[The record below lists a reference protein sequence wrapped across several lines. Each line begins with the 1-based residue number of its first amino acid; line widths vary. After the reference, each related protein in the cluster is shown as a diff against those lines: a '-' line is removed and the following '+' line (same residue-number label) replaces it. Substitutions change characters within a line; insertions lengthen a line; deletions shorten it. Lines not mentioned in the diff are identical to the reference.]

1 MVPVG
6 GISHVATCFHVAGRY
21 PHDAGALRL
30 VQKKQD
36 NPRRMGFGH
45 PGIDMN
51 GSLGISTRRSGGNIP
66 AKSSQEQR
74 GEEGA
79 QEGQVDSPEI
89 EHSASSLKSIVTQNT
104 GEDIVESISSNKA
117 VSATG
122 IDYSS
127 AKNTMPEY
135 QKQEYY
141 DAFKDPYTQAGKRL
155 DRLLSGI
162 GDGEDEL
169 LDSMLMEQSVEKKI
183 GLAVLAGSLVCG
195 AAVLSCLFLDLD
207 PLGGAR
213 MSFSSLKAAGTGAIV
228 SIPLCLFKNALW
240 SDAAHKELPFLQELQ
255 KTQVDDFKPILSGL
269 SITQSGIIMACE
281 VVPTIF
287 ILYPAFVGGILNMLE
302 MYRQASDGIQNSVPD
317 TIPPLVAL
325 TIVSLL
331 SGISKLID
339 QGPSPEE
346 YDVIKDA
353 LENADR
359 YYKVM
364 AGPEEN
370 NEDSKE
376 AFKNVALLWLARRQ
390 VAARFAGAVSSFE
403 IFYLGLLWLET
414 GDLMA
419 PMIAALALNAVD
431 FIQITKRIPKSL

>member
-1 MVPVG
+1 MPNSLSTIYLNNILYSVDMMHTG
-6 GISHVATCFHVAGRY
+6 GVSLRKTHVQVTERHSRNTYASRSHNNIHNGYRWKSLRDTIVIFNGAIVRGNVVSRSSQQDQGGQQEGEASETLQSQL
-21 PHDAGALRL
+21 DAQDRDQELLMPEA
-30 VQKKQD
+30 KKQ
-36 NPRRMGFGH
+36 
-45 PGIDMN
+45 
-51 GSLGISTRRSGGNIP
+51 
-66 AKSSQEQR
+66 A
-74 GEEGA
+74 
-79 QEGQVDSPEI
+79 
-89 EHSASSLKSIVTQNT
+89 
-104 GEDIVESISSNKA
+104 
-117 VSATG
+117 
-122 IDYSS
+122 
-127 AKNTMPEY
+127 
-135 QKQEYY
+135 YY
-141 DAFKDPYTQAGKRL
+141 DTFKDPYEQAGKRL

-183 GLAVLAGSLVCG
+183 GLAFLAGSLVCG
-195 AAVLSCLFLDLD
+195 AAVLSCLFLDID

-213 MSFSSLKAAGTGAIV
+213 LSVSSLKAAAIGALV
-228 SIPLCLFKNALW
+228 SIPLCVFKNALW

-269 SITQSGIIMACE
+269 SLTQSGIIMACE
-281 VVPTIF
+281 VVPTILIVF
-287 ILYPAFVGGILNMLE
+287 PSFVGGIMNMLE
-302 MYRQASDGIQNSVPD
+302 MYRRTSDGIQNSVPD

-353 LENADR
+353 LDNADR

-364 AGPEEN
+364 AGPGEN
-370 NEDSKE
+370 NEGSRE

-390 VAARFAGAVSSFE
+390 VAARFAAAVSSFE

-414 GDLMA
+414 GDLTA
-419 PMIAALALNAVD
+419 PMVAALALNAVD
-431 FIQITKRIPKSL
+431 FIQITKRIPNTPIS

>member
-1 MVPVG
+1 MIYVG
-6 GISHVATCFHVAGRY
+6 RVSRVTTSGHVAEKHPLEGCAVHSHHRKQHSCRWRSFCDTIVKFNGQVTSPVRGTVVVNCSHQDSGGEHEREAPALDRVAAQTAEQKAVASALAQGNIESE
-21 PHDAGALRL
+21 ASGA
-30 VQKKQD
+30 QSIMPAAKKQ
-36 NPRRMGFGH
+36 
-45 PGIDMN
+45 
-51 GSLGISTRRSGGNIP
+51 
-66 AKSSQEQR
+66 A
-74 GEEGA
+74 
-79 QEGQVDSPEI
+79 
-89 EHSASSLKSIVTQNT
+89 
-104 GEDIVESISSNKA
+104 
-117 VSATG
+117 
-122 IDYSS
+122 
-127 AKNTMPEY
+127 
-135 QKQEYY
+135 YY
-141 DAFKDPYTQAGKRL
+141 DTFKDPYTQAGKRL
-155 DRLLSGI
+155 DTLLSGL

-207 PLGGAR
+207 PFGGAR
-213 MSFSSLKAAGTGAIV
+213 LGESSLKAACIGAAV
-228 SIPLCLFKNALW
+228 SAPLCIFKNALW

-255 KTQVDDFKPILSGL
+255 KTQVDDFRPILAGL
-269 SITQSGIIMACE
+269 SFTQSGIIMACE
-281 VVPTIF
+281 VIPTILIVF
-287 ILYPAFVGGILNMLE
+287 PAFVGGILNMLE
-302 MYRQASDGIQNSVPD
+302 MYRQSSDGIQNAVPD

-353 LENADR
+353 LDNADR

-364 AGPEEN
+364 AGPGEN
-370 NEDSKE
+370 NESSKE

-414 GDLMA
+414 GDLTA
-419 PMIAALALNAVD
+419 PMIAALALNSVD
-431 FIQITKRIPKSL
+431 FIQITKRISKTSIS